1 MGEYD
6 DKMKAHRQ
14 SLPQGGTME
23 TRSVSDQTKHG
34 APAAKYQITSVDPKG
49 GDIDEQFALIET
61 TKPYGAPA
69 SDPSQ
74 RRIVVGDSLP
84 EGEVTAI
91 TAEGIRVI
99 PDEGDEYV
107 IPLGGRP
114 GYKPPVRQKTS
125 PSPMNA
131 AFKHYEDLVQSIYN
145 FDKFRGIDTSR
156 SDAEFEANLL
166 MNVGPVGRASTA
178 VLSPDGFGDD
188 YEPYRDDY
196 GEGLEP
202 FELKAKPMP
211 YMQRRDIDE
220 ETIQDKRDRDDPE
233 QARRDA
239 TSNAFSQMIRQ
250 AEVDRRNR

>member
-1 MGEYD
+1 MSEYS

-61 TKPYGAPA
+61 TNPYGAPA

-131 AFKHYEDLVQSIYN
+131 AFKHYEDIIQSIVD
-145 FDKFRGIDTSR
+145 FDKFRGINTSR
-156 SDAEFEANLL
+156 SDAEFEADRL
-166 MNVGPVGRASTA
+166 MKAGPAAGASA
-178 VLSPDGFGDD
+178 AAFSPDRFDED
-188 YEPYRDDY
+188 YRPFDIFKDVEPI
-196 GEGLEP
+196 
-202 FELKAKPMP
+202 ELQAKPMH

-220 ETIQDKRDRDDPE
+220 DW
-233 QARRDA
+233 
-239 TSNAFSQMIRQ
+239 SQ
-250 AEVDRRNR
+250 

>member
-1 MGEYD
+1 MSEYS

-34 APAAKYQITSVDPKG
+34 APTAKYRITSVLPKG

-61 TKPYGAPA
+61 EYDYGAPA

-74 RRIVVGDSLP
+74 RKIVVGDSLP

-91 TAEGIRVI
+91 TPDGIQVI

-125 PSPMNA
+125 PSPTNA
-131 AFKHYEDLVQSIYN
+131 AFKHYEDIIQSIAD
-145 FDKFRGIDTSR
+145 FDKFRGFHRSR
-156 SDAEFEANLL
+156 ADAEFEADLL
-166 MNVGPVGRASTA
+166 RKVGPAGGAS
-178 VLSPDGFGDD
+178 DD
-188 YEPYRDDY
+188 DEPYRDDY

-220 ETIQDKRDRDDPE
+220 ETIQDKRDRGDPE
-233 QARRDA
+233 QARIDA